1 MGVRRELAS
10 VIASGLLGLGMRLQA
25 LACREVSM
33 RNLRV
38 RRKPGLHISEA
49 DIVLQEIQLASA
61 TQALPHGC
69 CTD

>member
-1 MGVRRELAS
+1 MPA
-10 VIASGLLGLGMRLQA
+10 IAEPDAAEVGPDNLVNLGPL
-25 LACREVSM
+25 
-33 RNLRV
+33 